1 MSLADIF
8 GLSKFTVHPAT
19 KAGPCKWQG
28 QCGKQ
33 QTVPHYPSRHQLL
46 PSDQTK
52 LEGGLSQLH
61 PVKRQWLYFRVR
73 KNPLTFCM
81 RMPSGLFLGGR
92 WEVQEVADSPNI
104 QLMLRCALIIRTR
117 THQEMRQRTWT
128 FSRRYRTRTSKYQKK
143 TTYFVE
149 QLRR

>member
-81 RMPSGLFLGGR
+81 RMTSGLFLGGG
-92 WEVQEVADSPNI
+92 WEVQEVADSPHI
-104 QLMLRCALIIRTR
+104 QLMLRCGLNNKNKNSSGDETANVNLFTTISHTYFKIP
-117 THQEMRQRTWT
+117 
-128 FSRRYRTRTSKYQKK
+128 KK

-149 QLRR
+149 QLRW